1 MKDLAVAVGER
12 EKKGRR
18 KWKELSME
26 EAVEVVAG
34 RVRWIGQDLPWEM
47 KEEQAKGAT
56 RTEHLSKD
64 LSFGGGRT

>member
-1 MKDLAVAVGER
+1 
-12 EKKGRR
+12 
-18 KWKELSME
+18 ME